1 MAAQRYLN
9 VKYKALPI
17 AKVNVTGISRM
28 GGIKEAISKALSL
41 TVGYGLIQLVD
52 VDNNHITDVDDIP
65 AKYYKSVKKGGLAL
79 TVQTIPTPAIAAKRV
94 LDDGET
100 DRSDKRLRSDGDL
113 LSTSTN
119 FKAFE
124 NARFING
131 CIVSPPETCLPFPHN
146 KEIQKVYV
154 RQCYKDVFRLLDTEV
169 EKGCFDLEQQTFF
182 ELTTKEAQ
190 VLADNRQ
197 TLYIIDECNRPPVP
211 STCVTIF
218 IASSPRSEEYK
229 EFVKQKKPRKWY
241 YPIWTKAELEDCRA
255 KCYPTISNEL
265 LEERYEA
272 CGGIARFV
280 LETDIYIRIPSVL
293 TNALS
298 DVNAVMAVKHVFEPT
313 DIFPLSYSLVHML
326 VGTDDYGR
334 PYQFLGLDLA
344 SNYVGEKL
352 WEKHPEQMIEN
363 LQEMFDWRSNEMPRH
378 LFEIYGHRVFS
389 SGGPSDGSSGRK
401 ALKCRNLSDGTE
413 SMLRLQDFGGKRAKL
428 KQDPLPDK
436 PIAAYHQ
443 PSDDKNFPAIDSLSP
458 QGLFQFTVGTEHP
471 IRNVKFLKK
480 LCDLYHIPPA
490 DPPTTKLY
498 FVVPEHRYMD
508 FEEQVFLSAKGKRVV
523 KSLPNVEQYV
533 VELPVGEAE

>member
-1 MAAQRYLN
+1 MD
-9 VKYKALPI
+9 VD
-17 AKVNVTGISRM
+17 VTGMTWLSDILRAV
-28 GGIKEAISKALSL
+28 KKAFSL

-52 VDNNHITDVDDIP
+52 VDNKHITDVDDIP
-65 AKYYKSVKKGGLAL
+65 AKYYKRVKNGGLAL
-79 TVQTIPTPAIAAKRV
+79 TVQTTKRV

-100 DRSDKRLRSDGDL
+100 DPSEPASKKQRIDSDHL
-113 LSTSTN
+113 LSTSAN

-124 NARFING
+124 NARLING
-131 CIVSPPETCLPFPHN
+131 CIVSPPQTCLPFLQ
-146 KEIQKVYV
+146 KGDVQKVYV
-154 RQCYKDVFRLLDTEV
+154 RQCYKDVFRLLDKEV
-169 EKGCFDLEQQTFF
+169 EKGCFDLEEQAFF
-182 ELTTKEAQ
+182 ELTTQEAG
-190 VLADNRQ
+190 VLADNPQ

-229 EFVKQKKPRKWY
+229 EFAKQKKPRKWY

-280 LETDIYIRIPSVL
+280 LETDIYISIPSVL

-334 PYQFLGLDLA
+334 LYQFLGLGLA

-363 LQEMFDWRSNEMPRH
+363 LQEMFDWRSNEMPRR

-389 SGGPSDGSSGRK
+389 SGGPSDGASGRK

-428 KQDPLPDK
+428 KQNPLPDK

-443 PSDDKNFPAIDSLSP
+443 PSDDENFPAIDSLSP
-458 QGLFQFTVGTEHP
+458 QGLFQFTVATEHP

-480 LCDLYHIPPA
+480 LCDLYHFPPA

-508 FEEQVFLSAKGKRVV
+508 FEEQVFLSAKGKRVM
-523 KSLPNVEQYV
+523 KSLPNLEQYV